1 VGRPE
6 RPGERTSEPLPLS
19 EELDRFAKLQAVLL
33 DRWSAIRDVDAGP
46 RDIVVVPSLSLK
58 GLPMSTIAGVNHYEE
73 RMLFTFMLLRHPR
86 ARLVYVTSQPLHP
99 AMVDYFIAMVRGI
112 SAAHVRDRLTVLST
126 YDMSPRPLT
135 EKILERPRLMQRIL
149 RAIDPE
155 RAHMSCFTVSRLERK
170 LAVRL
175 GIPLYGVD
183 PELLELGTKSGSR
196 RTFRE
201 AGVSIPLGA
210 EDIRTEA
217 QIAEAAADIWEAAPG
232 TTRVVVKKDHGF
244 SGEGNAV
251 LDFGPLSDVAP
262 DACSRGGRVDRIIE
276 ELPRMRFA
284 SEGMT
289 WNIFRPE
296 LEDMGGIVEQF
307 VEGTVV
313 RSPSGQLRVNPRGE
327 LECVSTH
334 DQLLGGPD
342 GQTYAGARFPADDAY
357 RMEIQADALK
367 VGEVLVNKGVVG
379 RVAVDFMAV
388 KREGGWDRFAIE
400 INLRMSGTTHPL
412 MIMKMLNAGEYDQA
426 TGLYLSG
433 HGEPRFYVC
442 TDTLSAPTYRGLSV
456 EDVLDVA
463 AVHGLHYRPWTDD
476 GVVFHLLGAVSQHG
490 KLGVTAYG
498 ASLDEAQKHMD
509 FTAQVLDEATA
520 VPGGFTA
527 P

>member
-19 EELDRFAKLQAVLL
+19 EELERFAQLQAVLL
-33 DRWSAIRDVDAGP
+33 DRWSAIRDVNAGP
-46 RDIVVVPSLSLK
+46 RDIVVVPSLSLE
-58 GLPMSTIAGVNHYEE
+58 GLPMSSIAGINHYEE
-73 RMLFTFMLLRHPR
+73 RMLFTLMLLRHPR
-86 ARLVYVTSQPLHP
+86 ARLVYVTSQPIHP

-112 SAAHVRDRLTVLST
+112 SSAHVRDRLTMLST

-135 EKILERPRLMQRIL
+135 EKILERPRLMRRIL
-149 RAIDPE
+149 DSIDPE
-155 RAHMSCFTVSRLERK
+155 RAHMTCFTVSRLERT

-183 PELLELGTKSGSR
+183 PALLDLGTKSGSR

-201 AGVSIPLGA
+201 AGVSLPLGA
-210 EDIRTEA
+210 ENVRSDA
-217 QIAEAAADIWEAAPG
+217 QIAEAAADVWEEAPD
-232 TTRVVVKKDHGF
+232 TKRVVVKKDHGF

-251 LDFGPLSDVAP
+251 LDLATLADVAP
-262 DACSRGGRVDRIIE
+262 KASSRGGRVDRILE
-276 ELPRMRFA
+276 ELPKMRFA

-289 WNIFRPE
+289 WDTFRDE
-296 LEDMGGIVEQF
+296 FAEMGGVVEQF
-307 VEGTVV
+307 VEGDAV
-313 RSPSGQLRVNPRGE
+313 RSPSGQLRINPRGE

-367 VGEVLVNKGVVG
+367 VGEILVKKGVVG
-379 RVAVDFMAV
+379 RVAVDFMAI
-388 KREGGWDRFAIE
+388 KKGDEWKRFAIE

-412 MIMKMLNAGEYDQA
+412 MIMRMLNAGRYDSK
-426 TGLYLSG
+426 TGLYISG
-433 HGEPRFYVC
+433 HGGPRFYVC

-498 ASLDEAQKHMD
+498 ASPEDAQKHMD
-509 FTAQVLDEATA
+509 HTAQVLDEAT
-520 VPGGFTA
+520 VGPGGFVGL
-527 P
+527 